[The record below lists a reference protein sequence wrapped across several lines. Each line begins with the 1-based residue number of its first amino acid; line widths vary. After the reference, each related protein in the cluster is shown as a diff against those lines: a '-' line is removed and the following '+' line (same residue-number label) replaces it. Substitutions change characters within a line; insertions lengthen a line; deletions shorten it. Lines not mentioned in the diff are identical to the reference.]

1 MPHLQKHCRKK
12 KYIEIH
18 CLMRLLLETIYNRQ
32 NSLLH
37 AHFTK
42 FGREDLMF
50 LTIRV
55 LKLATCLPFDT
66 AHIRLCCFGFFF
78 SNSSVRQAKTPQ
90 STAFKKKK
98 KACMRV
104 IFKQNI
110 IKAHEEHLSNWVNEK
125 LAGRMN
131 SMRDICSVTGRADLL
146 EDSVP
151 A

>member
-1 MPHLQKHCRKK
+1 MTLPTLG
-12 KYIEIH
+12 
-18 CLMRLLLETIYNRQ
+18 
-32 NSLLH
+32 
-37 AHFTK
+37 FV
-42 FGREDLMF
+42 
-50 LTIRV
+50 V
-55 LKLATCLPFDT
+55 L
-66 AHIRLCCFGFFF
+66 GFFF
-78 SNSSVRQAKTPQ
+78 P
-90 STAFKKKK
+90 TAVLDKQRHLKVLHLKKKK

-110 IKAHEEHLSNWVNEK
+110 IKVHEEHLSNWVNEK